1 MDVESG
7 PNFGVSHLNYG
18 VGASFYVISYS
29 CCLRLH
35 GADTRGNGR
44 HLMWSRVGAC
54 RYQLVTSNRKGW
66 GSHLFRAL
74 HTEVG
79 MY

>member
-7 PNFGVSHLNYG
+7 SNFGVSHLIDG
-18 VGASFYVISYS
+18 VGASFYVISYR

-44 HLMWSRVGAC
+44 YLRWSRVVC

-74 HTEVG
+74 YTEVG